1 MHALPEGIE
10 TLETDVLIIG
20 GGFAGCWAALRAA
33 DLGAT
38 VTLVDKAYVS
48 RSGASTMSGGITT
61 CPLDSDDI
69 DSWAA
74 EFIIRGSYM
83 CDQRWT
89 YQLLEGQR
97 ERIKDYE
104 RWGVPISR
112 APDGSIRRFASRGMI
127 DVRGMQYQPK
137 VAMRELRRRISA
149 RGVRIVDRMFVT
161 ELLTADGCWPTRAGV
176 AGCVGFNVYTGQFI
190 VIPAKQTIVATGMIA
205 MKGTHRVDNDT
216 GDGVAMALRAGARL
230 VDMEFTFGGTFNVL
244 LKRFDFPSYN
254 VAVAHG
260 ARLINARGDR
270 FMRHHDPERLERGE
284 LSNVV
289 AAFAKE
295 IVEGRGPVFVDLRHV
310 DPSYWD
316 DIAKLHRGGSVLLS
330 DHVPDPRVNPLPI
343 EPTWGLWAC
352 GRSGLQID
360 LSCRTNVAGLL
371 AAGAAAKNNATG
383 THASAGSPTAFC
395 KVSGWHAGD
404 TAALA
409 SRETDHVSVTLAVVR
424 ELRDQALKPLQRK
437 PGNTSA
443 DTLHDRLARLEASVV
458 RSMILSEARLSEL
471 LDGALA
477 VGEVA
482 RTTAAQDVHDLVKL
496 HEARNVALNAEA
508 VYRSALDRTESREQ
522 FFREDFPE
530 TDPDWFCWHGVTLG
544 PGGMKFDREAI
555 QLEGAKFKSDMPESG
570 LGAIGR
576 IMHRR
581 IQNAEEATGHV
592 SGQH

>member
-1 MHALPEGIE
+1 MDLPSGIE
-10 TLETDVLIIG
+10 TLETDVLVIG

-38 VTLVDKAYVS
+38 VTVIDKAYVS

-61 CPLDSDDI
+61 CPLDSDDL
-69 DSWAA
+69 DTWAA

-89 YQLLEGQR
+89 FQLLEGQR

-137 VAMRELRRRISA
+137 AAIRELRRQITA
-149 RGVRIVDRMFVT
+149 RGVRILDRVFVT
-161 ELLTADGCWPTRAGV
+161 ELLTSDGCWPTRQSV
-176 AGCVGFNVYTGQFI
+176 AGCVGFNVYTGQF
-190 VIPAKQTIVATGMIA
+190 VVARARRTIVATGMIA

-216 GDGVAMALRAGARL
+216 GDGVAMAFRAGARL

-244 LKRFDFPSYN
+244 MKRFDFPSYN

-260 ARLINARGDR
+260 ARLINAQGDR

-310 DPSYWD
+310 DASYWD
-316 DIAKLHRGGSVLLS
+316 DIAKLHRGGAILLS
-330 DHVPDPRVNPLPI
+330 DHVPDPKANPLPI

-360 LSCRTNVAGLL
+360 LECRTNVGGLL

-395 KVSGWHAGD
+395 NVSGWYAGQ
-404 TAALA
+404 TAALDCRDA
-409 SRETDHVSVTLAVVR
+409 
-424 ELRDQALKPLQRK
+424 DQAPVSLETIRALRHRTLSPLQRTAA
-437 PGNTSA
+437 GGTA
-443 DTLHDRLARLEASVV
+443 DALHDTLARLEASVV
-458 RSMILSEARLSEL
+458 RSMILSKSRLDEL
-471 LDGALA
+471 LEGALS
-477 VGEVA
+477 VA
-482 RTTAAQDVHDLVKL
+482 EAASTTAARDLHDLVKL
-496 HEARNVALNAEA
+496 HEAANVALNAEA

-522 FFREDFPE
+522 FYREDFPL
-530 TDPDWFCWHGVTLG
+530 TDPAWFCWHGVRWS
-544 PGGMKFDREAI
+544 PRGMAFDREPI
-555 QLEGAKFKSDMPESG
+555 PLDGVRFEPETPETG

-576 IMHRR
+576 IMQREIGGR
-581 IQNAEEATGHV
+581 KRA
-592 SGQH
+592 